1 MMNNFYLF
9 LIFLLSGISLQS
21 QHTDW
26 LVKFSDEE
34 AMSAFVN
41 QSTKSYFSD
50 KKILSKRKYII
61 SVSTPT
67 SSRGQVLQLIDDKG
81 VMDVYPNY
89 KLEKRGLV
97 PNDEFFSQQWNMETI
112 GAPDAW
118 EFHTGGGLSNGEEV
132 VIALLDDGFDIN
144 HPEIANNIWVNKA
157 EIPNDNIDND
167 DNGVIDDVLGFNVKT
182 WDDHHPALRHGSQV
196 MGVVGAKGDNEEGI
210 AGINWNTKLLL
221 ISGIDV
227 VGEII
232 LAMDHIVNMKEI
244 YLESNGARGANIL
257 VTNLSAGLD
266 NSFPNDS
273 PDWCSF
279 SDDAGDVG
287 ILSVG
292 AATNNES
299 DVDLDGD
306 LPSTCPSDYLIAV
319 TNTDRNDIK
328 VRSSGFSTTHIDL
341 GAPGEGV
348 LSLDVD
354 NGYSQI
360 SGTSASAP
368 HVAGAIALLYNTH
381 CDKLE
386 TLISESP
393 SEAAL
398 LVKQF
403 IMNGVDPLNSL
414 SRTVSKGRVNV
425 FGSLLSLSD
434 YCSGVQSEELDIK
447 QAWVDEI
454 GLNVEYTTKV
464 FSKHEL
470 FIFDAVGRMLHR
482 SEFTPEIFGTKILTP
497 EIDNLGFN
505 SGYYFATI
513 SNEEDVVSLPFVV
526 VR

>member
-1 MMNNFYLF
+1 MNNLLLLLTF
-9 LIFLLSGISLQS
+9 LTCGLSLNS
-21 QHTDW
+21 QHSDW
-26 LVKFSDEE
+26 LIKFSDHK
-34 AMSAFVN
+34 AMTTFVD
-41 QSTKSYFSD
+41 QGIKSNIAD
-50 KKILSKRKYII
+50 KKILSSRKQII
-61 SVSTPT
+61 SISTPSFT
-67 SSRGQVLQLIDDKG
+67 KDQVLEMLGDKG
-81 VMDVYPNY
+81 IVDVYPNH
-89 KLEKRGLV
+89 KIVKRGLE
-97 PNDEFFSQQWNMETI
+97 PNDEFFPQQWNMKTI
-112 GAPDAW
+112 GASDAW

-132 VIALLDDGFDIN
+132 VIALLDDGFDVN

-182 WDDHHPALRHGSQV
+182 WDDDHPALRHGSQV

-232 LAMDHIVNMKEI
+232 LAMDHIVTMKEM
-244 YLESNGARGANIL
+244 YLESNGVKGANIL

-266 NSFPNDS
+266 NSFPDDS

-279 SDDAGDVG
+279 YDDAGAVG

-354 NGYSQI
+354 NSYSQI

-368 HVAGAIALLYNTH
+368 HVAGAIALMYNTH

-393 SEAAL
+393 AEAAL

-414 SRTVSKGRVNV
+414 SRTVSKGRVNI

-434 YCSGVQSEELDIK
+434 YCSGVESEDLDIK
-447 QAWVDEI
+447 KAWVDWN
-454 GLNVEYTTKV
+454 GLNVEYTTKI

-470 FIFDAVGRMLHR
+470 FIFDAIGRMVHR
-482 SEFTPEIFGTKILTP
+482 SEFTPEIFGAKLLTP
-497 EIDNLGFN
+497 DIDNLGYN

-513 SNEEDVVSLPFVV
+513 SNEEEVVSLPFVV